1 MTKQPTPEQ
10 QALMQ
15 LMAFAQDQHNHLA
28 QSGQAGSAN
37 AVVVVANGAREAL
50 IRAFPELNTEQPKE
64 GQPDAVA

>member
-37 AVVVVANGAREAL
+37 AVVVVANGAREVL
-50 IRAFPELNTEQPKE
+50 LRAFPQLNTDQAPQPE
-64 GQPDAVA
+64 PA